1 MNYEKQ
7 KCPKTLSCSGFA
19 DYLKVKTTPGE
30 RIPTDRSSVSE
41 NLYNK
46 LTKDTATP
54 RRPLQLVL
62 YPRLS
67 NGSLG

>member
-7 KCPKTLSCSGFA
+7 KCPKTLFCSGFA
-19 DYLKVKTTPGE
+19 DYLKVKTTPGK
-30 RIPTDRSSVSE
+30 RIPMDRSSVSE
-41 NLYNK
+41 NLYGK
-46 LTKDTATP
+46 LTKDRATP

-67 NGSLG
+67 NR